1 MSDFDLG
8 LPHHNYDE
16 RSKVLNWNGTDT
28 RELFQKNYADPGQKE
43 KLESLGW
50 LEPNC
55 ISYKFNSFG
64 FRDEE
69 FDSRP
74 CGIAIGCSH
83 TQGVGLP
90 ESAAWPRVLSNLVGT
105 HIWNLGVGGSSIDTA
120 FRLLDRWLP
129 ILMPKFV
136 VLCIPPESR
145 IEVFDYHNPATLLPN
160 YQPKHLAPFY
170 KVWASSNANPTL
182 LKRKNLLAMQ
192 YLCDQAKV
200 PFLQLDHTVLP
211 PGGYARDLMH
221 YGVNSHCE
229 FAKQMYTL
237 L

>member
-8 LPHHNYDE
+8 LPHHNYDK
-16 RSKVLNWNGTDT
+16 RGLSLNWNGSDSQ
-28 RELFQKNYADPGQKE
+28 ELFQKNCANPAQKE
-43 KLESLGW
+43 KLEYFGW
-50 LEPNC
+50 LDPDC

-69 FDSRP
+69 FDSRL
-74 CGIAIGCSH
+74 CGLAVGCSH

-90 ESAAWPRVLSNLVGT
+90 ESAAWPRVLSNLSGT
-105 HIWNLGVGGSSIDTA
+105 YIWNLGVGGSSIDTA

-145 IEVFDYHNPATLLPN
+145 VEVFDYHHPATLLSN
-160 YQPKHLAPFY
+160 YQPTHLAPFY
-170 KVWASSNANPTL
+170 KVWASSDANAIISI
-182 LKRKNLLAMQ
+182 RKNLLAIQ
-192 YLCDQAKV
+192 QLCDQNNI
-200 PFLQLDHTVLP
+200 PLRYLDHTHFKSDSH
-211 PGGYARDLMH
+211 ARDLMH
-221 YGVNSHCE
+221 YGVESHNE